1 MMREI
6 KENREG
12 SVSVSQFVRTGV
24 GKRQAAL
31 TGIVLETEDKSS
43 LLRR

>member
-6 KENREG
+6 RENREG
-12 SVSVSQFVRTGV
+12 SASQSVRTGG